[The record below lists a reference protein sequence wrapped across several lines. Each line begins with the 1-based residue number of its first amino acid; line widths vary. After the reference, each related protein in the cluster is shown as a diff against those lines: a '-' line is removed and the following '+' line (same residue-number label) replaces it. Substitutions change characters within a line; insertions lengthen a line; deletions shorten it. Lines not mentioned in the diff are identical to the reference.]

1 MSALDHVAG
10 WMTTND
16 VSCRDL
22 NMRPDRPALKSD
34 WFGGKSHNDFAP
46 MGPVLVPSA
55 FVADHMNLFLRLA
68 VNGEIK
74 QDGNT
79 SQFIYTPEEQIEFAS
94 GIAEVEVGDIFVC
107 GTCGGVGM
115 GTGTFLQV
123 GDVMETEVEGLGRM
137 TNRLVA
143 DSG

>member
-1 MSALDHVAG
+1 
-10 WMTTND
+10 MTTND

-34 WFGGKSHNDFAP
+34 WYGGKSHENFAP
-46 MGPVLVPSA
+46 MGPVMVPKA
-55 FVADHMNLFLRLA
+55 FVGDHMNLFIRLTL
-68 VNGEIK
+68 NGEVK

-94 GIAEVEVGDIFVC
+94 NVSGVETGDIFVC

-115 GTGTFLQV
+115 GTGTFLKV
-123 GDVMETEVEGLGRM
+123 GDTMETEVEGLGKM
-137 TNRLVA
+137 TNRLVE
-143 DSG
+143 DTG